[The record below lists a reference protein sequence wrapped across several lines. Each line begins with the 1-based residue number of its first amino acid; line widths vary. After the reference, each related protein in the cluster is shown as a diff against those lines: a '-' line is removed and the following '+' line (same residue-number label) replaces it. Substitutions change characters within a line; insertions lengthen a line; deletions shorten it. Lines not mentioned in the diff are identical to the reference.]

1 MPTIPFQPPVNDS
14 IRELLDSM
22 PDIDDVTDE
31 ELPELREQIEDAIH
45 ALDQKEPRNMNSEAY
60 EEWGDLHEEL
70 EDILDEIL
78 DRLEEL

>member
-14 IRELLDSM
+14 IRELLDSL